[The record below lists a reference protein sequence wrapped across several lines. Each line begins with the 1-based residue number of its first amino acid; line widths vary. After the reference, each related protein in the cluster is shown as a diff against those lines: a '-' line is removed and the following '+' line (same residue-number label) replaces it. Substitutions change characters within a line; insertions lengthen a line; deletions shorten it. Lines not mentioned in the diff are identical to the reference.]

1 MIDIGHKLCD
11 SSLRLCVIDMDHMF
25 CTVGICIYYVVD
37 SGNML
42 HAVDSGHRLCM
53 VDSGHR
59 IHVVDC

>member
-1 MIDIGHKLCD
+1 MIDRGHKLCD
-11 SSLRLCVIDMDHMF
+11 SSLRLCVIDMDHLF
-25 CTVGICIYYVVD
+25 WSDDSYYVVD
-37 SGNML
+37 SGYML